1 MDDHISYVILYQLFN
16 VSNLSL
22 YNQDRNCVAF
32 QYSSVVSQSPSD
44 HTTSGL
50 YLLTISY
57 SSGIVFV
64 CKIKAKKLQKHYIEN
79 DRKKKIKNVK
89 KIILNLKNATFFS
102 FQSCNTCLF
111 TFSKLKLL
119 FIAYPDKVLCCIVV
133 SLVFFIQGM
142 IPLKQRVIQTKMYI
156 SLVPYRVGQFTLKK
170 IRKSPL
176 IKHC

>member
-1 MDDHISYVILYQLFN
+1 MTFGWYIFHVILYQLFN

-22 YNQDRNCVAF
+22 YNQDRNWVAF

-64 CKIKAKKLQKHYIEN
+64 CKIKAKKYKNTTLRMIKNLFFVFFFKHYKCEG
-79 DRKKKIKNVK
+79 KYFE
-89 KIILNLKNATFFS
+89 LKECKCKLFFYFKAVVLIHSHFSSFITFF
-102 FQSCNTCLF
+102 
-111 TFSKLKLL
+111 LL
-119 FIAYPDKVLCCIVV
+119 IYPDKVLCCIVV
-133 SLVFFIQGM
+133 GLVFFIQGM

-156 SLVPYRVGQFTLKK
+156 SLAPYRVGQFT
-170 IRKSPL
+170 
-176 IKHC
+176 